1 MVGFRPSFYFQIYL
15 FVKLGFCEQ
24 IDISLISPLNQK
36 NTFDWLIYGQLFD
49 IVKISLK
56 Y

>member
-1 MVGFRPSFYFQIYL
+1 MVFKPSFYFQIYF
-15 FVKLGFCEQ
+15 FVKLGFNEE

-36 NTFDWLIYGQLFD
+36 NTFDWLIYGQLFG